1 MVHLYFNIIGT
12 VLFLVL
18 FYGINAFVH
27 FPFLETSANAAG
39 IAIVHSGF
47 NIFATLILFPFADG
61 LVKLAKL
68 TIPDGPEEK
77 ADEAVQMLDT
87 RFLDSPAFALQQCK
101 VAAAKW
107 QN

>member
-1 MVHLYFNIIGT
+1 MESMPLYISIPGNLGKCSRHRNRSLRLQYFRNT
-12 VLFLVL
+12 DPV
-18 FYGINAFVH
+18 
-27 FPFLETSANAAG
+27 
-39 IAIVHSGF
+39 
-47 NIFATLILFPFADG
+47 PFADG